1 MVLEL
6 FSITLIKGILS
17 CNIKII
23 KTHDDGCCIVG
34 QGLYS
39 QGEKQDLLVGGTHG
53 FLGKLTMV
61 WLIMVEGLPI
71 GAWHIKIGQEGICN
85 LCTKSSLGTTK
96 HGLI

>member
-1 MVLEL
+1 M
-6 FSITLIKGILS
+6 
-17 CNIKII
+17 
-23 KTHDDGCCIVG
+23 
-34 QGLYS
+34 
-39 QGEKQDLLVGGTHG
+39 GGTHG

-71 GAWHIKIGQEGICN
+71 GAWHIKIRQEGICN

>member
-1 MVLEL
+1 MSHCRTRASLTRRETR
-6 FSITLIKGILS
+6 SS
-17 CNIKII
+17 S
-23 KTHDDGCCIVG
+23 GC
-34 QGLYS
+34 
-39 QGEKQDLLVGGTHG
+39 GTHG

-71 GAWHIKIGQEGICN
+71 GTWHIKIGQEGICN